1 MTNSDMSF
9 RDWCDLVQM
18 NLQDHGVDYDDV
30 ESLSGYY
37 HNGKDVMEVVD
48 EILQEYE

>member
-9 RDWCDLVQM
+9 RDWSDLVQM
-18 NLQDHGVDYDDV
+18 NLQEHGVDYDDV
-30 ESLSGYY
+30 ESLSGDY
-37 HNGKDVMEVVD
+37 HAGRDVMEVVS